1 MSTPWSS
8 PAEVDLQSERPRSP
22 DPLPVRA
29 AVAAIDLQSRLDGC
43 IDQLITPAV
52 TPAVTPTVTHGGV
65 TRSEELIHPREP
77 VQRVDVS
84 PRGGLE
90 RAHRRSL

>member
-29 AVAAIDLQSRLDGC
+29 AVAAIALQSRLDGC
-43 IDQLITPAV
+43 IVQLITPAV
-52 TPAVTPTVTHGGV
+52 THGDLRQSG
-65 TRSEELIHPREP
+65 ELIHPPEP

-90 RAHRRSL
+90 RINRRSL